1 MIKTIDVSSGET
13 AGLYQYLSAA
23 VTPRPIAF
31 VGTVDKNGNK
41 NLSPFSFFNVFSINP
56 PILIFS
62 PVRRVRNNT
71 SKHTLD
77 NVLQVKECVIS
88 LVTKNIAQQVSLS
101 SCEFDAE
108 TNEFEKAG
116 FTEINSDLINPPR
129 VKESPI
135 NFECKVND
143 VIHLGEEGGAPPS
156 SPKWMT
162 SFTLHSKFIG
172 DSFTLGGLIK
182 SEFISVKP
190 AFSNSFVSA
199 SNSQEDKETCW
210 AIFFVTKEITHSFT
224 CNTLSNVCFEVLFL
238 TLLTGEKIKIGGLIE
253 KTLKKEK
260 GLKFLFPFLST
271 VPTNAIGLGV
281 TAAERYWYNPA
292 VSPELTSIVFI
303 IF

>member
-31 VGTVDKNGNK
+31 VSTVDKNGNK

-108 TNEFEKAG
+108 INEFEKAG
-116 FTEINSDLINPPR
+116 FTEINSDLVNPPR

-135 NFECKVND
+135 NFECKVNN
-143 VIHLGEEGGAPPS
+143 VIHLGEQGGAGSLVLCEVLKMHIDEAILDDNNAIDPFKLNIVSRLGSNWYGKTTKESLYEIVKPIS
-156 SPKWMT
+156 R
-162 SFTLHSKFIG
+162 IG
-172 DSFTLGGLIK
+172 MGIDNLPENIRNSEILTGNELAILASTESIPDKK
-182 SEFISVKP
+182 SE
-190 AFSNSFVSA
+190 
-199 SNSQEDKETCW
+199 ET
-210 AIFFVTKEITHSFT
+210 
-224 CNTLSNVCFEVLFL
+224 
-238 TLLTGEKIKIGGLIE
+238 
-253 KTLKKEK
+253 KKE
-260 GLKFLFPFLST
+260 PD
-271 VPTNAIGLGV
+271 TNI
-281 TAAERYWYNPA
+281 
-292 VSPELTSIVFI
+292 
-303 IF
+303 